1 MYESQL
7 DKEWKFILED
17 CGAKVVF
24 VANESIRDRILD
36 FEEDISTLEHV
47 VVLGGK
53 AKGKST
59 TWDALIK
66 TGKASPAAMAD
77 VGPDEIAGF
86 IYTSGTTGI
95 PKGVL
100 LTHKNLAYNVSA
112 MHEVFPMAPEDRSLS
127 FLPWAH
133 SFGQT
138 VELHGL
144 YSMGASM
151 GIAESV
157 DTIIANLAEVKPTL
171 LFSVPRI
178 FNKIYDGLHK
188 RMAEEGGAKKK
199 LFDAAI
205 ANEERRRA
213 LAAESRSSGWAD
225 FKHNAFDKLVFSK
238 VRERFGGRLKYA
250 FSGGAAINK
259 DVATFIDNL
268 GIMVY
273 EGYGL
278 TETSPIATANWPGS
292 RKIGSIGK
300 PIPGIEVKIDKDATG
315 DPVNG
320 EIVVY
325 GHNIMKGYHG
335 LPEEDAKVFT
345 ADGGFRTGD
354 MGRID
359 DAGFVY
365 ITGRIKEQYKLE
377 NGKYVVPGPLEEQLK
392 LSPFIANV
400 MIFGDNKPF
409 NTAIIVPDMEVLESW
424 AKDHG
429 LGGEILDNPKVVE
442 LMAKE
447 LDQHSSGFKQF
458 EKVRKFELVA
468 DDFTTQNG
476 MLTPTLKMKRRE
488 VLKVYGDTLESL
500 YD

>member
-1 MYESQL
+1 
-7 DKEWKFILED
+7 
-17 CGAKVVF
+17 
-24 VANESIRDRILD
+24 
-36 FEEDISTLEHV
+36 
-47 VVLGGK
+47 
-53 AKGKST
+53 
-59 TWDALIK
+59 
-66 TGKASPAAMAD
+66 
-77 VGPDEIAGF
+77 
-86 IYTSGTTGI
+86 
-95 PKGVL
+95 
-100 LTHKNLAYNVSA
+100 
-112 MHEVFPMAPEDRSLS
+112 
-127 FLPWAH
+127 
-133 SFGQT
+133 
-138 VELHGL
+138 
-144 YSMGASM
+144 
-151 GIAESV
+151 
-157 DTIIANLAEVKPTL
+157 
-171 LFSVPRI
+171 
-178 FNKIYDGLHK
+178 
-188 RMAEEGGAKKK
+188 
-199 LFDAAI
+199 
-205 ANEERRRA
+205 
-213 LAAESRSSGWAD
+213 
-225 FKHNAFDKLVFSK
+225 
-238 VRERFGGRLKYA
+238 
-250 FSGGAAINK
+250 
-259 DVATFIDNL
+259 
-268 GIMVY
+268 
-273 EGYGL
+273 L